1 MYFLRRHNDCA
12 SDLLPSQSL
21 TNPIKRRVE
30 KNGKRDHSA
39 DSNGPVARK
48 KLKVKGGRA
57 AVPKKVVADMD
68 TDDEIIVTMKQNRCV
83 DAEIAER
90 LINEG
95 RTRYDVK
102 TIASRWQRLR
112 RVLAE
117 RQDELLDDD
126 LTDWHM
132 GEDDALEQAYKDAD
146 DMLNVELAKVYDRRW
161 RFVAMYLR
169 RKISTSKYS
178 ARACKERFEAL
189 QNGTARC
196 PPELDENPEAR
207 RAERDA
213 KLAERQRVKEEAARV
228 KAEAAEAAR
237 LVAEKARIEAEK
249 VRQEKAA
256 VRAKSAM
263 AKASTLNKVMSKKAQ
278 RTATKNERNQKAE
291 AEKIAKEQKKTL
303 AKLQAEALA
312 AAKKDAIQKAKDAV
326 EQMAQAKKNAAA
338 KLKADKEA
346 HRVVDA
352 KAKAEREKLAL
363 EKKAAAEKARI
374 EREAASNAKKEARA
388 KEISEADKRAKLAAG
403 KAAFNKTKL
412 AIEAAS
418 KSRVSPA
425 GAIQRMSKGK
435 APVCPFPM
443 SVATA
448 SMAPTPASNNHIG
461 AVQGGSTQL
470 PTTSAAIASS
480 PARALDTPS
489 AYFGYNLLPVNVS
502 TTVATPTRAAHPA
515 TGGSN
520 DVVTV
525 TDHGAEPGSL
535 SAEQHADREFEQNLR
550 ARLTQV
556 NNQMNGTGPN
566 ELSVNRD
573 FLPGG
578 TQNVIASNNSVR
590 TSSNSRKTMTEWM
603 VEYAGSGRK
612 TRSDSK
618 TQAPS
623 SSGVA

>member
-1 MYFLRRHNDCA
+1 MDNNINDNLGFGGGLFFDDDELNAGPVSNDTHMPGA
-12 SDLLPSQSL
+12 SIAADSDEEDWGDIDSDDDGPGRKSP

-30 KNGKRDHSA
+30 KGGKRDHSA

-57 AVPKKVVADMD
+57 AVPKKVVANMD

-146 DMLNVELAKVYDRRW
+146 DMLNAELAKVYDRRW

-169 RKISTSKYS
+169 RKIPTSKYS

-237 LVAEKARIEAEK
+237 LAAEKARIEAEK

-263 AKASTLNKVMSKKAQ
+263 VKASTLNKIMSKKAQ
-278 RTATKNERNQKAE
+278 RTATKNERNQKVE
-291 AEKIAKEQKKTL
+291 AEKIAKEQKRTL

-312 AAKKDAIQKAKDAV
+312 AAKRDAIQKAKDVV
-326 EQMAQAKKNAAA
+326 EQMAQAKKDAAA

-346 HRVVDA
+346 QRVADA
-352 KAKAEREKLAL
+352 KAKAEREKLAS
-363 EKKAAAEKARI
+363 EKKAAAEKART
-374 EREAASNAKKEARA
+374 EREAAINAKKEARA
-388 KEISEADKRAKLAAG
+388 KEISEADKKAKLAAG
-403 KAAFNKTKL
+403 KAAFNKSKL

-418 KSRVSPA
+418 KSRVNPA
-425 GAIQRMSKGK
+425 AAVQKMSKGK

-448 SMAPTPASNNHIG
+448 STATTPASNNHVG
-461 AVQGGSTQL
+461 AVQGTGRKPKVLGSYEAKNLAGGSTQL
-470 PTTSAAIASS
+470 PTTSAAIAHS
-480 PARALDTPS
+480 PATALSTPS
-489 AYFGYNLLPVNVS
+489 AYFGYNLLPANVS
-502 TTVATPTRAAHPA
+502 TAIATPTHVAHPA
-515 TGGSN
+515 AGGSN

-525 TDHGAEPGSL
+525 TNHGAEPGSL
-535 SAEQHADREFEQNLR
+535 SAEQYADREFE
-550 ARLTQV
+550 
-556 NNQMNGTGPN
+556 
-566 ELSVNRD
+566 
-573 FLPGG
+573 
-578 TQNVIASNNSVR
+578 
-590 TSSNSRKTMTEWM
+590 
-603 VEYAGSGRK
+603 
-612 TRSDSK
+612 
-618 TQAPS
+618 
-623 SSGVA
+623 